1 VSVPKQYFYVCI
13 EYCAMENLGGIIQF
27 MRDFK
32 IWVLTTD
39 IYGSNEQGDQ
49 IGRIFAYRAIIFF
62 RYFVENDRMA

>member
-1 VSVPKQYFYVCI
+1 
-13 EYCAMENLGGIIQF
+13 MENLGGIIQF

-49 IGRIFAYRAIIFF
+49 IGRIFAYRAIILF